1 MLQGSDE
8 RQPYVLPGGDDRRR
22 VGAWVA
28 GSLGTDHGVRH
39 RLEPRHLPAFDLG
52 FVRVRARRPEAR
64 GQRSPCAALQRGEA
78 RGGRDPVQ
86 PGAWSC
92 SLRLLLMWQILLP
105 AHVLPPEWR
114 QSGEFPA
121 TARLVADPAGFA
133 ARMAALLDL
142 DADRLRLWLFARCVQ
157 ECLDEPE
164 LYEVA
169 VRLAP

>member
-1 MLQGSDE
+1 
-8 RQPYVLPGGDDRRR
+8 
-22 VGAWVA
+22 
-28 GSLGTDHGVRH
+28 
-39 RLEPRHLPAFDLG
+39 
-52 FVRVRARRPEAR
+52 
-64 GQRSPCAALQRGEA
+64 
-78 RGGRDPVQ
+78 
-86 PGAWSC
+86 
-92 SLRLLLMWQILLP
+92 MWQILLP

-114 QSGEFPA
+114 QSGEVPA